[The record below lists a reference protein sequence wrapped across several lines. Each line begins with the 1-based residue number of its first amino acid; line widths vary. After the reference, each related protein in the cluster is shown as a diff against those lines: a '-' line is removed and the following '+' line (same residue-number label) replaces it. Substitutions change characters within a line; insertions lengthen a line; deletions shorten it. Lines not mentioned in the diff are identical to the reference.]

1 MRSEEHLDKLM
12 AIEPSPRYVI
22 GDDPIRQ
29 EEKND
34 EHRISKNIKTIA
46 NFVRT
51 IVNSDRNLFALRSK
65 LRGPEPIHIH
75 YEGRRLINAVSSR
88 LREFEEYFPG
98 NAINPYIELLRS
110 AVRSDPSLMYADLD
124 LKSAKGEGARELY
137 AKLVNLVKSLR
148 KAGRTEAFKKELDA
162 RRRQCQKNQKS
173 AEDYIDAIFK
183 YRASKNLAIRIDLAC
198 GCETLER
205 RGIMNT
211 VDVNQAKEELDR
223 FIRYV
228 RENYPLTGWMATLE
242 YGLLTG
248 LHFHVLIFIDGH
260 QQFVGAALGYLFG
273 EHWKNKITEGRGRY
287 YNCNAAWYRENGVG
301 MIWHHDSAKREILM
315 SRVVSYL
322 TKSDFWIK
330 FQGMRKT
337 FFKGQ
342 MPSEAEMEAKE
353 SAVGRP
359 RKQLNADGGLE
370 VDLAAYERGA
380 SRRAVVRSR
389 RQKAP
394 PKRGMLR

>member
-12 AIEPSPRYVI
+12 AIEPSLRYVI
-22 GDDPIRQ
+22 GDDPIRR
-29 EEKND
+29 EEKNE
-34 EHRISKNIKTIA
+34 EHRISKNIKAIA

-51 IVNSDRNLFALRSK
+51 IVNSDRNLFTLRSK
-65 LRGPEPIHIH
+65 LQGPEPIHVH
-75 YEGRRLINAVSSR
+75 YEGRRLINAVSKR

-124 LKSAKGEGARELY
+124 LKSAKGEEARKLY
-137 AKLVNLVKSLR
+137 AKLMDLVKSLR
-148 KAGRTEAFKKELDA
+148 KAGRSEAFKKELDA

-183 YRASKNLAIRIDLAC
+183 YRASKNLAVRIDLAC
-198 GCETLER
+198 GCETSER
-205 RGIMNT
+205 RGIVST
-211 VDVNQAKEELDR
+211 VDVDQAKEELDR

-242 YGLLTG
+242 YGLMTG

-260 QQFVGAALGYLFG
+260 QQFDGAALGYLFG
-273 EHWKNKITEGRGRY
+273 EHWKNKISEGRGRY
-287 YNCNAAWYRENGVG
+287 YNCNAAWYRENGIG
-301 MIWHHDSAKREILM
+301 MIWHYDSAKREVLL

-330 FQGMRKT
+330 FQGMKKT

-342 MPSEAEMEAKE
+342 TPSKAEMEAK
-353 SAVGRP
+353 ANATGRP
-359 RKQLNADGGLE
+359 RKQLNADSGLE
-370 VDLAAYERGA
+370 VDLAVYGWGAIA
-380 SRRAVVRSR
+380 SRCRPIA
-389 RQKAP
+389 
-394 PKRGMLR
+394 